1 MLVFKEILKIKY
13 LLLFEI
19 FVLIIFFKFGLKP
32 SLLAFSIVPLII
44 LFKLTFDNLLFGIH
58 IVTFSIILDALF
70 PLKNYS
76 SGPSVLIAEGVF
88 LFFTII
94 IFLKISSSKSFDLNS
109 SRIVEQWLLF
119 LAWSLIIGL
128 LVAVNQFRIITYWKN
143 YFAGFLVFMVIL
155 NNIKTKDDIK
165 LFIISILI
173 WSLSLSL
180 IELKIL
186 YDLGGLTQ
194 GLFGL
199 FMKKNLLSVGWGK
212 SNYLAAFYVLII
224 PIAIGSF
231 YYFKSKK
238 WKILLIP
245 LIMLMIFGIM
255 ITLSRGGIIALFIS
269 VFILFTRI
277 LKRKTILS
285 FLVIVIIISLVIF
298 LNPLTNILFTRIS
311 SFETTGSYF
320 SRINFYMEVWAA
332 FLKNPLT
339 GVGIGNLSY
348 YSTFII
354 PAHGAP
360 SAHNII
366 LGSLGE
372 IGLIGSIFYFLI
384 FSLLIIE
391 NIKNYRAETNES
403 IKILQWSFF
412 SAIIGALLHSM
423 VEPIFEGFQFSI
435 MFWIVAGLSL
445 QLDKIKVSYT
455 QP

>member
-1 MLVFKEILKIKY
+1 LLVFKEILKIKY

-173 WSLSLSL
+173 W
-180 IELKIL
+180 
-186 YDLGGLTQ
+186 TTT
-194 GLFGL
+194 
-199 FMKKNLLSVGWGK
+199 VAK
-212 SNYLAAFYVLII
+212 S
-224 PIAIGSF
+224 PI
-231 YYFKSKK
+231 KCCKC
-238 WKILLIP
+238 
-245 LIMLMIFGIM
+245 
-255 ITLSRGGIIALFIS
+255 
-269 VFILFTRI
+269 V
-277 LKRKTILS
+277 
-285 FLVIVIIISLVIF
+285 
-298 LNPLTNILFTRIS
+298 
-311 SFETTGSYF
+311 
-320 SRINFYMEVWAA
+320 
-332 FLKNPLT
+332 
-339 GVGIGNLSY
+339 
-348 YSTFII
+348 
-354 PAHGAP
+354 
-360 SAHNII
+360 
-366 LGSLGE
+366 
-372 IGLIGSIFYFLI
+372 
-384 FSLLIIE
+384 
-391 NIKNYRAETNES
+391 
-403 IKILQWSFF
+403 
-412 SAIIGALLHSM
+412 
-423 VEPIFEGFQFSI
+423 
-435 MFWIVAGLSL
+435 
-445 QLDKIKVSYT
+445 
-455 QP
+455 